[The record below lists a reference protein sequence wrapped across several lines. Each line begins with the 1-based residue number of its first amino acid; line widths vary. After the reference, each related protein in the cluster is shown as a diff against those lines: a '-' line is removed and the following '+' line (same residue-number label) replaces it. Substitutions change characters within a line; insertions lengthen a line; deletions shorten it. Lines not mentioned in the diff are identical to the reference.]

1 MERYQR
7 RTMQAAHLKPPAPW
21 PMFAWLMVLAA
32 TIIAS
37 LLPESDSS
45 VGRVS
50 VTVTNL
56 AHIPS
61 FALLT
66 LLTAVVVARWVKVNG
81 WILGGIVLSVAALG
95 VIIELIQPVVGR
107 TSSLWDVGFDLV
119 GAGVA
124 SGIYY
129 LWSRRGVSA

>member
-21 PMFAWLMVLAA
+21 PMFAWFVVLAA

-37 LLPESDSS
+37 LLPESHSS
-45 VGRVS
+45 VGRVPPI
-50 VTVTNL
+50 VTNL

-61 FALLT
+61 FAVLT
-66 LLTAVVVARWVKVNG
+66 LLTAVVVARWVKVSG
-81 WILGGIVLSVAALG
+81 WILGGVVLAVVTFGAA
-95 VIIELIQPVVGR
+95 IELIQPVVGR
-107 TSSLWDVGFDLV
+107 TANLSDVAFNLV

-124 SGIYY
+124 SGVYY
-129 LWSRRGVSA
+129 LWFRRGVK

>member
-21 PMFAWLMVLAA
+21 PLFAWLMVLAA

-37 LLPESDSS
+37 LLPESNSS
-45 VGRVS
+45 VGRVPA
-50 VTVTNL
+50 TITNL

-66 LLTAVVVARWVKVNG
+66 LLSAIVVARWVKVSA
-81 WILGGIVLSVAALG
+81 WILGGVVLAVVAFGA
-95 VIIELIQPVVGR
+95 VIELIQPVVGR
-107 TSSLWDVGFDLV
+107 TASLSDVAFNLV

-129 LWSRRGVSA
+129 LWFRRGVE